1 MKQFFAERKLPF
13 SWQRIGFVVG
23 IVFVTLVLLMGI
35 FVSGVYWYNDKVL
48 PGVHI
53 GEIAVGGMKKEE
65 LRSFIESMN
74 DKFVGEGVPITFVT
88 QGENKQFVFYPVR
101 VDEGI
106 TVERV
111 QLDVDADVSE
121 LMRYGKSGDML
132 DRVMQLVGAIVRPAR
147 RSLSSV
153 QVDSEGIIREVTEY
167 VHAYELPPR
176 DATLLIRSLSPLRYE
191 ITTSSPGTLFAYD
204 RVPEELRDSWAKLQ
218 LPRLTLASTVAP
230 PAVT

>member
-74 DKFVGEGVPITFVT
+74 DKFVGEGVP
-88 QGENKQFVFYPVR
+88 K
-101 VDEGI
+101 
-106 TVERV
+106 
-111 QLDVDADVSE
+111 
-121 LMRYGKSGDML
+121 
-132 DRVMQLVGAIVRPAR
+132 LVGMNFPKTRLQSPPPNHLPDAALGHPA
-147 RSLSSV
+147 L
-153 QVDSEGIIREVTEY
+153 
-167 VHAYELPPR
+167 
-176 DATLLIRSLSPLRYE
+176 DAKP
-191 ITTSSPGTLFAYD
+191 
-204 RVPEELRDSWAKLQ
+204 
-218 LPRLTLASTVAP
+218 
-230 PAVT
+230 